1 MLSGSR
7 GKTEREQVMAIIE
20 VKVPQLSESV
30 AEATLLDWHKK
41 EGERVAR
48 DENLIDIETDKVV
61 LELPAPAD
69 GVLLRIVKKARESVG
84 SGDVIAQIATEGK
97 AVAAGAA
104 AAAPA
109 PKPTAEPPKAGQPP
123 AVMPSAQKLAAERGV
138 DTSKV
143 QGSGRDGR
151 VTKGDVLEQA
161 SRPAAPAPAAA
172 PQARPALQ
180 QPTSPIDLEQMLAGR
195 PEQ

>member
-1 MLSGSR
+1 
-7 GKTEREQVMAIIE
+7 MAIIE

-30 AEATLLDWHKK
+30 SEATLLDWHKK

-84 SGDVIAQIATEGK
+84 SGDVIAQIDTEAK
-97 AVAAGAA
+97 AAA

-109 PKPTAEPPKAGQPP
+109 LKPAAAPAPRPHEPPKAQA
-123 AVMPSAQKLAAERGV
+123 AVMPSAQKLAAERGI

-143 QGSGRDGR
+143 QGTGRDGR
-151 VTKGDVLEQA
+151 VTKGDVLEAAKPQPAVQA
-161 SRPAAPAPAAA
+161 PPRPG
-172 PQARPALQ
+172 LQ
-180 QPTSPIDLEQMLAGR
+180 QPAPPINLDELLAGR
-195 PEQ
+195 PEQRVPMSRLPQRAAERLGQ